1 MKILVAAKHVVD
13 HNIQIRVLE
22 DGSGVDIEHV
32 KMSMNPF
39 DEVALEAALRLK
51 EQAIAKEIIVVSIGT
66 RQAEQTLRTALAMGA
81 DRAILIVS
89 EPVAASVAEPVLEP
103 IVEPINVAKIL
114 AQIIKKENIQ
124 LALLGKQSIDGESNQ
139 TGQMLSYCLDWPL
152 ASFASDI
159 EIKDLQATIR
169 CETENGFLNIATT
182 LPCVITCDL
191 RLNEPRFSSMMGI
204 MQARKKT
211 IEELSIASFNIDLA
225 PHLEI
230 IKIEAPLARGNAT
243 GARILTNAAELI
255 TVLKQ
260 QQIL

>member
-169 CETENGFLNIATT
+169 CETENGFLNIATA

-211 IEELSIASFNIDLA
+211 IEELSIASFNIDLT

>member
-169 CETENGFLNIATT
+169 CETENGFLNIATA

>member
-51 EQAIAKEIIVVSIGT
+51 EQAIAKEVIVVSIGT

>member
-51 EQAIAKEIIVVSIGT
+51 EQAIAKEVIVVSIGT

-103 IVEPINVAKIL
+103 TVEPINVAKIL

-169 CETENGFLNIATT
+169 CETENGFLNIATA